1 MRITP
6 FNFELKEDK
15 ESEVQALTSNKELPS
30 IFNLK
35 RKDTGLFSAITL
47 SLILAAC
54 GGGGGG
60 GGGAVTTQPG
70 SHQQM
75 MVDQPGQL
83 ILLLILMADLMR
95 LLQLLMYLHLT

>member
-6 FNFELKEDK
+6 FNFELKENKDN
-15 ESEVQALTSNKELPS
+15 EVQFKVNKELPS

-60 GGGAVTTQPG
+60 GGGAVSPTPNPDTG
-70 SHQQM
+70 GGDS
-75 MVDQPGQL
+75 DG
-83 ILLLILMADLMR
+83 
-95 LLQLLMYLHLT
+95 